1 VRICVVPITVALII
15 VALIIVALIIGTQNV
30 IVWVAL

>member
-1 VRICVVPITVALII
+1 VRICVVPIT